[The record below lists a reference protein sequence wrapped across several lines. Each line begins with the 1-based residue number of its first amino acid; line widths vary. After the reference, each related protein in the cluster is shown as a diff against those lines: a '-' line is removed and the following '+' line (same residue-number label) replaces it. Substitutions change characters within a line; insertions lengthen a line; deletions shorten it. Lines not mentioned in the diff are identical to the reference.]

1 MQLKEANYMESILT
15 VYKRTYHR
23 VIEFMLLNDYQN
35 YNPDIGKAFLD
46 KQKVSDST
54 MGAYKCAIRRLNDYC
69 SWKIFRCHHENNT
82 VNICDEY
89 SELLADYLNDC
100 IKNWNKPGTI
110 VYERFACIYF
120 LNFLAENGYKDI
132 VLADAGIITRALLI
146 FTNLDR
152 YADVRHFLSFLK
164 ESGWTDRD
172 YA

>member
-1 MQLKEANYMESILT
+1 M
-15 VYKRTYHR
+15 
-23 VIEFMLLNDYQN
+23 
-35 YNPDIGKAFLD
+35 
-46 KQKVSDST
+46 
-54 MGAYKCAIRRLNDYC
+54 
-69 SWKIFRCHHENNT
+69 
-82 VNICDEY
+82 
-89 SELLADYLNDC
+89 LADYLNDC

-172 YA
+172 YAEIIPRPKRVQLIPSYIP